1 MSVSLQQSQSMVVD
15 LSPFPNGKGFQGGQ
29 DWWDYVLSKDEQKRV
44 DQLLGIA
51 LLDQT
56 VCDRLVDERDESL
69 LNAFGLSEGTIQW
82 FQRVNA
88 STLQDLAEAVLRTFR
103 GAA

>member
-1 MSVSLQQSQSMVVD
+1 MTVSLRQSQSMVVD
-15 LSPFPNGKGFQGGQ
+15 LTPFPNGKGFQGGQ

-51 LLDQT
+51 LLDPT
-56 VCDRLVDERDESL
+56 VCNRLVDERDESL
-69 LNAFGLSEGTIQW
+69 LNAFELSEGTKQW
-82 FQRVNA
+82 FRKVNA
-88 STLQDLAEAVLRTFR
+88 NTLYDLAEAVLQTFR